1 MSDIGENKHALMC
14 RTNAPG
20 CCKAGATGEFFYP
33 SGVAVSIMKFGHKL
47 YRDRG
52 EGVVRL
58 NRRIIPGFEESMP
71 PPLGTYSCRVP
82 DACGREQRVFINLK

>member
-1 MSDIGENKHALMC
+1 MSDIGENEHALMC

-33 SGVAVSIMKFGHKL
+33 NGVAVSKRKFSPEF

-58 NRRIIPGFEESMP
+58 NRRIVPGFEEST
-71 PPLGTYSCRVP
+71 PPLGTYCCRVP